1 MDRYRLSAIKARNT
15 NSILSVRLIIRVV
28 MEFASTWLVVLE
40 NQVSLNRHRTRT
52 RFIVITFMS
61 YKLYQH
67 LPLFTTDYRFIIKT
81 LRSNAT
87 LQHESKYWKKTFL
100 DRNEN
105 ITINQ
110 NFKLFGSCL
119 RSLSTCIFCITLS
132 LRVCLNIY
140 MRWAPLKS

>member
-1 MDRYRLSAIKARNT
+1 MDRYRLSALNTRNT

-28 MEFASTWLVVLE
+28 MEFASAWLVVLE